1 MTTAHNVSPVPERPS
16 SSSRLHALDALRGIA
31 ALAVVG
37 FHYTANLQYNYP
49 QFQPA
54 FSIPH
59 GQRRFF
65 FIVSGFF
72 IFMSLGNARSATDF
86 AVSRFARL
94 FPAYWAAVLLTATTL
109 ATGGL
114 PDRTLTLLPT
124 LFNLTMLQEFFGI
137 RHVDGVYWTL
147 SRELVFY
154 AGMATLLIFRQIA
167 RTHLI
172 IGSLLALQAA
182 ISIAVHAS
190 VIALPGRHA
199 PSLLLYPYFHLFA
212 AGIALFGIHR
222 SPSSRRDWFLL
233 AATIA
238 CELLLP
244 PPNDAVLGHLIV
256 LTSIG
261 AVWMAITGRLQWL
274 ARKPLLWLGSI
285 SYALYLIHQNIGYW
299 LIHRLTSAGWS
310 LHGAI
315 LAALLL
321 AIALAHALRNL
332 VEEPGQLAIKRWWK
346 RRQQPTATTT
356 ATTTA

>member
-1 MTTAHNVSPVPERPS
+1 MTTAPDAAPVTKRPS
-16 SSSRLHALDALRGIA
+16 RASRLQALDALRGIA
-31 ALAVVG
+31 ALAVVA
-37 FHYTANLQYNYP
+37 FHYTTNLQDNYP
-49 QFQPA
+49 QFRPT
-54 FSIPH
+54 FGMPH
-59 GQRRFF
+59 GHFGVELFF
-65 FIVSGFF
+65 VVSGFV

-86 AVSRFARL
+86 AASRFARL

-154 AGMATLLIFRQIA
+154 AGIGLLLIFRQTA
-167 RTHLI
+167 RTHLL
-172 IGSLLALQAA
+172 IGCLLALQAA

-190 VIALPGRHA
+190 LIALPGPHA

-212 AGIALFGIHR
+212 AGIALYGIHR
-222 SPSSRRDWFLL
+222 LTSSRRDWLLL
-233 AATIA
+233 AATLV

-244 PPNDAVLGHLIV
+244 RPDGGNLGHLIV
-256 LTSIG
+256 LSSIG
-261 AVWMAITGRLQWL
+261 AVWMATTGRLQWL
-274 ARKPLLWLGSI
+274 VNRPLLWLGSI

-310 LHGAI
+310 LPGAS

-321 AIALAHALRNL
+321 ALALAHALRNL

-346 RRQQPTATTT
+346 RRQQPAANTSA
-356 ATTTA
+356 

>member
-1 MTTAHNVSPVPERPS
+1 MANECSHATASAAPRRD
-16 SSSRLHALDALRGIA
+16 SRLQAINALRGIA
-31 ALAVVG
+31 ALSVVG
-37 FHYTANLQYNYP
+37 FHYTARLQYNYP
-49 QFQPA
+49 QFQPP
-54 FSIPH
+54 FSIPN

-94 FPAYWAAVLLTATTL
+94 FPAYWAAVLLTAATL

-114 PDRTLTLLPT
+114 PDRALTLLPT

-172 IGSLLALQAA
+172 VGSLLALQAA

-190 VIALPGRHA
+190 LLTLPAPHAL
-199 PSLLLYPYFHLFA
+199 SLLLYPYIHLFA

-222 SPSSRRDWFLL
+222 TPSSRRDWFLL

-238 CELLLP
+238 CQLLLP
-244 PPNDAVLGHLIV
+244 PPNDGVLGHLIV

-310 LHGAI
+310 LPSAI

-321 AIALAHALRNL
+321 ALALAHALRNL

-356 ATTTA
+356 A

>member
-1 MTTAHNVSPVPERPS
+1 ME
-16 SSSRLHALDALRGIA
+16 L
-31 ALAVVG
+31 
-37 FHYTANLQYNYP
+37 
-49 QFQPA
+49 
-54 FSIPH
+54 
-59 GQRRFF
+59 FF
-65 FIVSGFF
+65 VVSGFV

-86 AVSRFARL
+86 AASRFARL

-137 RHVDGVYWTL
+137 RHIDGVYWTL

-154 AGMATLLIFRQIA
+154 AGIGLLLIFRQTA
-167 RTHLI
+167 RTHLL
-172 IGSLLALQAA
+172 IGCLLALQAA

-190 VIALPGRHA
+190 LIALPGPHA

-212 AGIALFGIHR
+212 AGIALYGIHR
-222 SPSSRRDWFLL
+222 LTSSRRDWLLL
-233 AATIA
+233 AATLV

-244 PPNDAVLGHLIV
+244 RPDGGNLGHLIV
-256 LTSIG
+256 LSSIG
-261 AVWMAITGRLQWL
+261 AVWMATTGRLQWL
-274 ARKPLLWLGSI
+274 VNRPLLWLGSI

-299 LIHRLTSAGWS
+299 LIHRLTSAGWT
-310 LHGAI
+310 LPGAS

-321 AIALAHALRNL
+321 ALAIAHALRNL

-346 RRQQPTATTT
+346 RRQQPAANTSA
-356 ATTTA
+356 

>member
-299 LIHRLTSAGWS
+299 LIHRLTAAGWS
-310 LHGAI
+310 LPAAT
-315 LAALLL
+315 LAALAL
-321 AIALAHALRNL
+321 ALALAHGLRNL
-332 VEEPGQLAIKRWWK
+332 VEEPGRRAIKGWWK
-346 RRQQPTATTT
+346 RRQQPVATTGS
-356 ATTTA
+356 

>member
-1 MTTAHNVSPVPERPS
+1 M
-16 SSSRLHALDALRGIA
+16 
-31 ALAVVG
+31 
-37 FHYTANLQYNYP
+37 
-49 QFQPA
+49 
-54 FSIPH
+54 PH
-59 GQRRFF
+59 GHFGVELF
-65 FIVSGFF
+65 FIVSGFV

-124 LFNLTMLQEFFGI
+124 LFNLTMLREFFGI

-154 AGMATLLIFRQIA
+154 AGMATLLIFRQTA
-167 RTHLI
+167 RIHLI
-172 IGSLLALQAA
+172 VGCLLALQAA

-190 VIALPGRHA
+190 LVALPGPHA
-199 PSLLLYPYFHLFA
+199 QSILLYPYFHLFA
-212 AGIALFGIHR
+212 AGIALYGIHR
-222 SPSSRRDWFLL
+222 LASSRRDWFLL
-233 AATIA
+233 AATVV

-244 PPNDAVLGHLIV
+244 RPDGGNLGHLIV
-256 LTSIG
+256 LSSIG

-274 ARKPLLWLGSI
+274 VSRPFLWLGSI

-310 LHGAI
+310 LPGAI

-321 AIALAHALRNL
+321 ALALAHALRHL
-332 VEEPGQLAIKRWWK
+332 VEEPGQLLI
-346 RRQQPTATTT
+346 
-356 ATTTA
+356 

>member
-1 MTTAHNVSPVPERPS
+1 MANECSHATASAAPRRD
-16 SSSRLHALDALRGIA
+16 SRLQAINALRGIA
-31 ALAVVG
+31 ALSVVG
-37 FHYTANLQYNYP
+37 FHYTASLQYNYP

-54 FSIPH
+54 FRIPN

-94 FPAYWAAVLLTATTL
+94 FPAYWAAVLLTAATL

-114 PDRTLTLLPT
+114 PDRALTLLPT

-172 IGSLLALQAA
+172 VGSLLALQAA

-190 VIALPGRHA
+190 LLTLPAPHAL
-199 PSLLLYPYFHLFA
+199 SLLLYPYIHLFA

-222 SPSSRRDWFLL
+222 TPSSRRDWFLL

-238 CELLLP
+238 CQLLLP
-244 PPNDAVLGHLIV
+244 PPNDGVLGHLIV

-310 LHGAI
+310 LPSAI

-321 AIALAHALRNL
+321 ALALAHALRNL

-356 ATTTA
+356 A

>member
-1 MTTAHNVSPVPERPS
+1 MTTARNVSAVPDRPS
-16 SSSRLHALDALRGIA
+16 ISSRLQALDALRGIA

-37 FHYTANLQYNYP
+37 CHYTANLQYNYP

-54 FSIPH
+54 FSISR

-65 FIVSGFF
+65 VIVSGFF

-94 FPAYWAAVLLTATTL
+94 FPAYWTAVLLTATTL

-114 PDRTLTLLPT
+114 PDRALSQMPT
-124 LFNLTMLQEFFGI
+124 LFNLTMLQDFFGI
-137 RHVDGVYWTL
+137 RRVDGVYWTL

-199 PSLLLYPYFHLFA
+199 PSLLLCPYFHLFA

-222 SPSSRRDWFLL
+222 SPSSRPDRILL
-233 AATIA
+233 AAAIA

-244 PPNDAVLGHLIV
+244 RPNDGVLGHLIV

-261 AVWMAITGRLQWL
+261 AVWMATTGRIQWL
-274 ARKPLLWLGSI
+274 VNRPLLWLGSV
-285 SYALYLIHQNIGYW
+285 SYALYLTHQNIGYW
-299 LIHRLTSAGWS
+299 LIHRLTAAGLS
-310 LHGAI
+310 LPAAT
-315 LAALLL
+315 LAALAL
-321 AIALAHALRNL
+321 ALVLAHALRNL
-332 VEEPGQLAIKRWWK
+332 VEEPGQRAIKQWWR
-346 RRQQPTATTT
+346 RRQQPAANTSA
-356 ATTTA
+356 

>member
-1 MTTAHNVSPVPERPS
+1 ME
-16 SSSRLHALDALRGIA
+16 L
-31 ALAVVG
+31 
-37 FHYTANLQYNYP
+37 
-49 QFQPA
+49 
-54 FSIPH
+54 
-59 GQRRFF
+59 F
-65 FIVSGFF
+65 FIVSGFV

-86 AVSRFARL
+86 AASRFARL

-124 LFNLTMLQEFFGI
+124 LFNLTMLQEFFGL

-154 AGMATLLIFRQIA
+154 AGMATLLIFQQIA

-172 IGSLLALQAA
+172 VGSLLALQAA

-212 AGIALFGIHR
+212 AGIALYGIHR
-222 SPSSRRDWFLL
+222 DTSSRRNWLLL
-233 AATIA
+233 AATVV

-244 PPNDAVLGHLIV
+244 RPDGGNLGHLIV
-256 LTSIG
+256 LSSIG
-261 AVWMAITGRLQWL
+261 AVWMATTGRLQWL
-274 ARKPLLWLGSI
+274 VSRPLLWLGSI

-310 LHGAI
+310 LPAAT
-315 LAALLL
+315 LAALAL
-321 AIALAHALRNL
+321 ALALAHALRNL

-356 ATTTA
+356 A

>member
-1 MTTAHNVSPVPERPS
+1 M
-16 SSSRLHALDALRGIA
+16 
-31 ALAVVG
+31 
-37 FHYTANLQYNYP
+37 
-49 QFQPA
+49 
-54 FSIPH
+54 PH
-59 GQRRFF
+59 GHFGLEF
-65 FIVSGFF
+65 VVSAFV
-72 IFMSLGNARSATDF
+72 IFMSLGNAGSATDF

-94 FPAYWAAVLLTATTL
+94 FPAYWAAVLLAATTR

-114 PDRTLTLLPT
+114 PDRALTLLPT
-124 LFNLTMLQEFFGI
+124 LFNFTMLQEFFGI
-137 RHVDGVYWTL
+137 RHVDGVHWPL

-172 IGSLLALQAA
+172 VGSLLALQAA

-212 AGIALFGIHR
+212 AGIALYGIHR
-222 SPSSRRDWFLL
+222 DTSSRRNWLLL
-233 AATIA
+233 AATVV

-244 PPNDAVLGHLIV
+244 RPDGGNLGHLIV
-256 LTSIG
+256 LSSIG
-261 AVWMAITGRLQWL
+261 AVWMATTGRLQWL
-274 ARKPLLWLGSI
+274 VSRPLLWLGSI

-310 LHGAI
+310 LPSAI

-321 AIALAHALRNL
+321 ALARAHALRNL
-332 VEEPGQLAIKRWWK
+332 VEEPGQLAIRRWWK
-346 RRQQPTATTT
+346 RRQQPTATT
-356 ATTTA
+356 AA

>member
-1 MTTAHNVSPVPERPS
+1 VTTANDLSPVTERQS
-16 SSSRLHALDALRGIA
+16 RSSRLQALDALRGIA
-31 ALAVVG
+31 AIAVVA
-37 FHYTANLQYNYP
+37 FHYTTNLQYNYP
-49 QFQPA
+49 QFRPA

-59 GQRRFF
+59 GHFGVELF
-65 FIVSGFF
+65 FIVSGFV

-86 AVSRFARL
+86 AASRFARL

-124 LFNLTMLQEFFGI
+124 LFNLTMLQEFFGL

-172 IGSLLALQAA
+172 VGSLLALQAA

-212 AGIALFGIHR
+212 AGIALYGIHR
-222 SPSSRRDWFLL
+222 DTSSRRNWLLL
-233 AATIA
+233 AATVV

-244 PPNDAVLGHLIV
+244 RPDGGNLGHLIV
-256 LTSIG
+256 LSSIG
-261 AVWMAITGRLQWL
+261 AVWMATTGRLQWL
-274 ARKPLLWLGSI
+274 VSRPLLWLGSI

-299 LIHRLTSAGWS
+299 LIHHLTAAGWS
-310 LHGAI
+310 LPAAT
-315 LAALLL
+315 LAALAL
-321 AIALAHALRNL
+321 ALALAHALRNL
-332 VEEPGQLAIKRWWK
+332 VEEPSRRAINQWWKSRQQLAAI
-346 RRQQPTATTT
+346 TSA
-356 ATTTA
+356 

>member
-1 MTTAHNVSPVPERPS
+1 M
-16 SSSRLHALDALRGIA
+16 
-31 ALAVVG
+31 
-37 FHYTANLQYNYP
+37 
-49 QFQPA
+49 
-54 FSIPH
+54 PH
-59 GQRRFF
+59 GHFGVELFF
-65 FIVSGFF
+65 VVSGFV

-94 FPAYWAAVLLTATTL
+94 FPAYWAALLLTATTL

-114 PDRTLTLLPT
+114 PDRALTLLPT

-154 AGMATLLIFRQIA
+154 AGMVTLLILRQTA

-172 IGSLLALQAA
+172 VGCLLAVQAA
-182 ISIAVHAS
+182 ISIAIHAS
-190 VIALPGRHA
+190 LIALPVPHA
-199 PSLLLYPYFHLFA
+199 LSLLLYPYFHLFA

-222 SPSSRRDWFLL
+222 DKSIRRDWLLL
-233 AATIA
+233 AATVV

-244 PPNDAVLGHLIV
+244 RPDGGNLGHLIV

-261 AVWMAITGRLQWL
+261 AVWMATTGRLPWL
-274 ARKPLLWLGSI
+274 VSRPLLWLGSI
-285 SYALYLIHQNIGYW
+285 SYALYLIHQNIGFW

-310 LHGAI
+310 LPGAV

-321 AIALAHALRNL
+321 ALALAHALRNL

-346 RRQQPTATTT
+346 RRQQPSATTVT
-356 ATTTA
+356 